1 MGERREWRS
10 FAVVMLVIAA
20 CCAAVT
26 SCGSGG
32 KSAST
37 NGDLC
42 DQCGDTDGPCNNAG
56 ADVTGNDLPIEGCL
70 TDPCHVRLTCL
81 RKVDSGQRRCYPVNP
96 ITDRVDLFYECDG
109 SRPGGTPVVSTSTA
123 TPTLSPTPT
132 PTATPTGP
140 TPTATESTSTGATPT
155 PTATSTAVAGPEDV
169 NVDVDV
175 STEADNFVSGFTVT
189 VTYPTDK
196 GSFGGNTVN
205 CGDDVD
211 GLTTSDDGSGTLTLT
226 VPGDSNGFTDV
237 TITCVFH
244 QKAGQTAAETEF
256 HGSADSN
263 QLTVEVTI

>member
-1 MGERREWRS
+1 MGERREWRF

-109 SRPGGTPVVSTSTA
+109 SRPGGTPVEPTSTV
-123 TPTLSPTPT
+123 TPTETEAHPDPEGQT
-132 PTATPTGP
+132 PTATGPRPPTRQRRHRG
-140 TPTATESTSTGATPT
+140 
-155 PTATSTAVAGPEDV
+155 AVAGR
-169 NVDVDV
+169 
-175 STEADNFVSGFTVT
+175 
-189 VTYPTDK
+189 
-196 GSFGGNTVN
+196 
-205 CGDDVD
+205 
-211 GLTTSDDGSGTLTLT
+211 
-226 VPGDSNGFTDV
+226 
-237 TITCVFH
+237 
-244 QKAGQTAAETEF
+244 
-256 HGSADSN
+256 
-263 QLTVEVTI
+263 